1 MGNPFP
7 IGIVTIS
14 CCDQHLLNDI
24 FEKYPILH
32 VSDQVVTISSSLS
45 STILGTLDRRGEKY
59 RRCVAKRWLIPKK
72 KLLVALLTAEEFKT
86 TV

>member
-24 FEKYPILH
+24 FEKHPTLH
-32 VSDQVVTISSSLS
+32 VSDQVVTISPP
-45 STILGTLDRRGEKY
+45 STILGTLDQRGENY
-59 RRCVAKRWLIPKK
+59 RRCLAKRWLIPNK